1 MATLENRFEYAGT
14 RDRFYDY
21 CRWEYTPAVGWRGKF
36 RSVNLLYHSFDAAGL
51 GEPAYAFVRALRE
64 GFGAGRTVWGVKL
77 RGGELS
83 WEFYFYDYRRRERR
97 RSISRF
103 LEILRPF
110 ASCRI
115 RPNENL
121 PYFMFSVDV
130 TPALVAGEEPLER
143 VHMYIGNPG
152 SSVSSGICYAL
163 EEGRTRLENFYFFFD
178 TARHLEDA
186 ASKAACSAYLDT
198 TVLDARE
205 VFRPELA
212 RCATICVANKQ
223 ENDCIYFSRIDVD
236 QLLLFLRE
244 RAYPPALTAFVEE
257 NRADLDHLLYDVGF
271 DYRMAEG
278 KLEVLKS
285 GYYGFF

>member
-110 ASCRI
+110 APCGI

-130 TPALVAGEEPLER
+130 TPALVAGEKPLER

-163 EEGRTRLENFYFFFD
+163 EEDRTRLENFYFFFD
-178 TARHLEDA
+178 TDRHLEDA

-205 VFRPELA
+205 VFRPGLT
-212 RCATICVANKQ
+212 RCRTICVANKQ

-244 RAYPPALTAFVEE
+244 MAYPSALTAFLEE

-271 DYRMAEG
+271 DYRMAGG